1 MGGQCWAA
9 WVSVGRQVQVWGG
22 RGGLG
27 SLGNVTPHPFGGIG
41 EDWLPLLP
49 SKLVNLDSRAGTRS
63 Q

>member
-9 WVSVGRQVQVWGG
+9 WVSVGRRVQVRGG

-27 SLGNVTPHPFGGIG
+27 CLGNVTPHPFRGIG
-41 EDWLPLLP
+41 EAWLPLFP
-49 SKLVNLDSRAGTRS
+49 SKLVSLDSRAGTLS